1 MNAALM
7 EYILITV
14 TGSRIKCQLNGL
26 ASLHQCH
33 LIQLKFLWEYL
44 QIKGILPLFSNDNTP
59 LWHKR
64 NTHPVDQIYDQ
75 RVTEVVLW
83 TLSLAV
89 QPAESSAGVLPLL
102 LSRLGLQWYIRQLI
116 WKCNIYITG
125 LPSWEFWGNVIPD
138 NNS

>member
-1 MNAALM
+1 M
-7 EYILITV
+7 
-14 TGSRIKCQLNGL
+14 KCQLNGL
-26 ASLHQCH
+26 ASLHQWH

-83 TLSLAV
+83 TLWEHFQLFTCCTASREFCWSVAIAVIKTWLAM
-89 QPAESSAGVLPLL
+89 
-102 LSRLGLQWYIRQLI
+102 IRQLI